1 MEKYYITTITL
12 KILSEDTSTE
22 NLDLEQIPYAVNEGD
37 CVLFSDNRKAKEVSK
52 EKMSQL
58 LIDAGSD
65 PGFFGLDD
73 EEEDED

>member
-1 MEKYYITTITL
+1 MKKYYITTVTL

-37 CVLFSDNRKAKEVSK
+37 CVLLSDNRKAKEVSR
-52 EKMSQL
+52 EEMSQL
-58 LIDAGSD
+58 LIDADSD

-73 EEEDED
+73 EDDD

>member
-1 MEKYYITTITL
+1 MKYYITTVTL

-22 NLDLEQIPYAVNEGD
+22 NLNLEQIPYEVNEGH

-52 EKMSQL
+52 EKMAQL
-58 LIDAGSD
+58 LVDAGSD

-73 EEEDED
+73 KEDDED